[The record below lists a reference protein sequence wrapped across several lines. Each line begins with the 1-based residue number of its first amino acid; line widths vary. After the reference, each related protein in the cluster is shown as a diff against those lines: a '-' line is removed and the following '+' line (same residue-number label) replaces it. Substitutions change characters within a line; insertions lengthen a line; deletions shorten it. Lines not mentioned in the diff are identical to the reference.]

1 MRESFVLHSEYIED
15 LPEELKGAFLRYIYE
30 YGINEIK
37 PELSG
42 LELTVW
48 LKIKRR
54 IDDDVQAYER
64 KVSNLKQ
71 NKNRTAIGAK
81 TAKTATTTDNRT
93 DTERTPNGHR
103 TENTTEEEKPN
114 GHRTDSVSVNDSVNV
129 SVNDIECVSV
139 AETPAEPAPEP
150 APTRKRFVAPTL
162 EEIRE
167 FCFEKNINTNVD
179 KFFYYYKSKGWKVG
193 NSPMKDWKAAVR
205 KWAECDEH
213 YSRPGNTRISSDT
226 SAQVLQN
233 YTAPETE
240 TDVEANL
247 AEIQGVNNAEREEDK
262 IVF

>member
-1 MRESFVLHSEYIED
+1 MRESFVLHAEYIED

-30 YGINEIK
+30 YGINEIE

-71 NKNRTAIGAK
+71 NKNRTATG
-81 TAKTATTTDNRT
+81 AKTATTTENRT
-93 DTERTPNGHR
+93 ETVRTPNGHR

-205 KWAECDEH
+205 NWAKNDSL
-213 YSRPGNTRISSDT
+213 YSRPGSTRISSDT

-240 TDVEANL
+240 TDVESNL
-247 AEIQGVNNAEREEDK
+247 AEIQGVNNAELEEDK

>member
-1 MRESFVLHSEYIED
+1 MRESFVIHAEYIED

-30 YGINEIK
+30 YGINEIE

-54 IDDDVQAYER
+54 IDDDVSAYER

-71 NKNRTAIGAK
+71 NKNRTATG
-81 TAKTATTTDNRT
+81 AKTATTTDNRT

-114 GHRTDSVSVNDSVNV
+114 GDRTDSVSVNDSVNV
-129 SVNDIECVSV
+129 SDSVNV
-139 AETPAEPAPEP
+139 AKAKPAEPAP
-150 APTRKRFVAPTL
+150 ARKRFVKPEL

-167 FCFEKNINTNVD
+167 FCFEKNINIDVD
-179 KFFYYYKSKGWKVG
+179 RFFNYYESKGWKVG
-193 NSPMKDWKAAVR
+193 VSPMKDWKAAVR
-205 KWAECDEH
+205 NWAKNDSL
-213 YSRPGNTRISSDT
+213 YSRPGSTRISSDT

-240 TDVEANL
+240 TDVESNL
-247 AEIQGVNNAEREEDK
+247 AEIQGVNYAELEEDK

>member
-1 MRESFVLHSEYIED
+1 MRESFVLHAEYIED

-30 YGINEIK
+30 YGIYETE

-54 IDDDVQAYER
+54 IDDDVSAYER

-71 NKNRTAIGAK
+71 NKNRTATGTK
-81 TAKTATTTDNRT
+81 TAPTTKTRT

-114 GHRTDSVSVNDSVNV
+114 GDRADSVSVNVSVNDSVNV
-129 SVNDIECVSV
+129 SDSVNV
-139 AETPAEPAPEP
+139 AEAKPAEPAR
-150 APTRKRFVAPTL
+150 ATDTTKKRFVKPKP
-162 EEIRE
+162 EDIRD
-167 FCFEKNINTNVD
+167 FCFEKNINIDVD
-179 KFFYYYKSKGWKVG
+179 RFFNYYESKGWKVG
-193 NSPMKDWKAAVR
+193 VSPMKDWKAAVR
-205 KWAECDEH
+205 NWAKNDSL
-213 YSRPGNTRISSDT
+213 YSRPGSTRISSDT

-233 YTAPETE
+233 YTAPETK
-240 TDVEANL
+240 TDVESNL
-247 AEIQGVNNAEREEDK
+247 AEIQGVNNAELEEDK

>member
-1 MRESFVLHSEYIED
+1 MRESFVLHAEYIED

-30 YGINEIK
+30 YGINEIE

-54 IDDDVQAYER
+54 IDADVSAYER

-71 NKNRTAIGAK
+71 NKNRTATG
-81 TAKTATTTDNRT
+81 AKTATTTDNRT

-114 GHRTDSVSVNDSVNV
+114 GDRTDSVSVNVSVNDSVNV
-129 SVNDIECVSV
+129 SDSVNV
-139 AETPAEPAPEP
+139 AEAKPAEPAP
-150 APTRKRFVAPTL
+150 ARKRFVKPEL

-167 FCFEKNINTNVD
+167 FCFEKNINIDVD
-179 KFFYYYKSKGWKVG
+179 RFFNYYESKGWKGGV
-193 NSPMKDWKAAVR
+193 SPMKDWKAAVR
-205 KWAECDEH
+205 NWAKNDSL
-213 YSRPGNTRISSDT
+213 YSRPGSTRISSDT

-240 TDVEANL
+240 TDVESNL
-247 AEIQGVNNAEREEDK
+247 AEIQGVNNAELEEDK

>member
-1 MRESFVLHSEYIED
+1 MRESFVLHAEYIED

-30 YGINEIK
+30 YGINEIE

-54 IDDDVQAYER
+54 IDDDVEAYER
-64 KVSNLKQ
+64 KIANLKQ
-71 NKNRTAIGAK
+71 NRNRTATG
-81 TAKTATTTDNRT
+81 AKTATTTDNRT

-114 GHRTDSVSVNDSVNV
+114 GDRADSVSVNVSVNDSVNV
-129 SVNDIECVSV
+129 SDSVNV
-139 AETPAEPAPEP
+139 AEAKPAEPAP
-150 APTRKRFVAPTL
+150 ARKRFVKPEL

-167 FCFEKNINTNVD
+167 FCFEKNINIDVD
-179 KFFYYYKSKGWKVG
+179 RFFNYYESKGWKVG
-193 NSPMKDWKAAVR
+193 VSPMKDWKAAVR
-205 KWAECDEH
+205 NWAKNDSL
-213 YSRPGNTRISSDT
+213 YSRPGSTRISSDT

-240 TDVEANL
+240 TDVESNL
-247 AEIQGVNNAEREEDK
+247 AEIQGVNNAELEEDK

>member
-1 MRESFVLHSEYIED
+1 MRESFVLHAEYIED

-30 YGINEIK
+30 YGINEIE

-54 IDDDVQAYER
+54 IDDDVSAYER

-71 NKNRTAIGAK
+71 NKNRTATG
-81 TAKTATTTDNRT
+81 AKTATTTENRT

-114 GHRTDSVSVNDSVNV
+114 GHRADSVSVNDSVNV
-129 SVNDIECVSV
+129 SDSANV
-139 AETPAEPAPEP
+139 AEAKPAEPAP
-150 APTRKRFVAPTL
+150 ARKRFVKPEL

-167 FCFEKNINTNVD
+167 FCFEKKINIDVD
-179 KFFYYYKSKGWKVG
+179 RFFNYYESKGWKVG
-193 NSPMKDWKAAVR
+193 VSPMKDWKAAVR
-205 KWAECDEH
+205 NWAKNDSL
-213 YSRPGNTRISSDT
+213 YSRPGSTRISSDT

-240 TDVEANL
+240 TDVESNL
-247 AEIQGVNNAEREEDK
+247 AEIQGVNNAELEEDK

>member
-1 MRESFVLHSEYIED
+1 MKERFQTLNRIKTER
-15 LPEELKGAFLRYIYE
+15 LP
-30 YGINEIK
+30 
-37 PELSG
+37 
-42 LELTVW
+42 
-48 LKIKRR
+48 
-54 IDDDVQAYER
+54 VQ
-64 KVSNLKQ
+64 KLQ
-71 NKNRTAIGAK
+71 QLPT
-81 TAKTATTTDNRT
+81 
-93 DTERTPNGHR
+93 TERTPNGHR

-114 GHRTDSVSVNDSVNV
+114 GDRTDSVSVNDSVNDSVNV

-226 SAQVLQN
+226 SSQILQN

-247 AEIQGVNNAEREEDK
+247 AEIQGVNNAELEEDK

>member
-1 MRESFVLHSEYIED
+1 MRKSFVLHAEYIED

-30 YGINEIK
+30 YGINETE

-54 IDDDVQAYER
+54 IDDDLQTYER

-71 NKNRTAIGAK
+71 NRNRTATG
-81 TAKTATTTDNRT
+81 AKTATTTDNRT

-114 GHRTDSVSVNDSVNV
+114 GDRTGSVSVNDSVNV

-150 APTRKRFVAPTL
+150 APIRKRFVAPTI

-179 KFFYYYKSKGWKVG
+179 KFFYYY
-193 NSPMKDWKAAVR
+193 NQINIY
-205 KWAECDEH
+205 C
-213 YSRPGNTRISSDT
+213 
-226 SAQVLQN
+226 
-233 YTAPETE
+233 
-240 TDVEANL
+240 
-247 AEIQGVNNAEREEDK
+247 
-262 IVF
+262 

>member
-1 MRESFVLHSEYIED
+1 MRESFVLHAEYIED

-30 YGINEIK
+30 YGINEIE

-54 IDDDVQAYER
+54 IDDDVSAYER
-64 KVSNLKQ
+64 KVLNLKQ
-71 NKNRTAIGAK
+71 NRNRTAIGAK
-81 TAKTATTTDNRT
+81 STAPTENRT

-114 GHRTDSVSVNDSVNV
+114 GDRTDSVSVNV

-205 KWAECDEH
+205 KWAECDKH
-213 YSRPGNTRISSDT
+213 YSCPGNTRISSDT
-226 SAQVLQN
+226 SSQILQN

-247 AEIQGVNNAEREEDK
+247 AEIQGVNNAELEEDN

>member
-1 MRESFVLHSEYIED
+1 MRESFVLHAEYIED

-30 YGINEIK
+30 YGINETE

-71 NKNRTAIGAK
+71 NRNRTATG
-81 TAKTATTTDNRT
+81 AKTATTTDNRT
-93 DTERTPNGHR
+93 DTERRPNGDR
-103 TENTTEEEKPN
+103 TETDEKTENTA
-114 GHRTDSVSVNDSVNV
+114 GDRTDSVSVNDSVNV

-226 SAQVLQN
+226 SSQILQN

-247 AEIQGVNNAEREEDK
+247 AEIQGVNNAELEEDK

>member
-1 MRESFVLHSEYIED
+1 MRESFVLHAEYIED

-30 YGINEIK
+30 YGINETE

-54 IDDDVQAYER
+54 IDDDVSAYER

-71 NKNRTAIGAK
+71 NRNRTATG
-81 TAKTATTTDNRT
+81 AKTATTTENRT

-114 GHRTDSVSVNDSVNV
+114 GDRADSVSVNVSVNDSVNV
-129 SVNDIECVSV
+129 SDSVNV
-139 AETPAEPAPEP
+139 AEAKPAEPAP
-150 APTRKRFVAPTL
+150 ARKRFVKPEL

-167 FCFEKNINTNVD
+167 FCFEKNINIDVD
-179 KFFYYYKSKGWKVG
+179 RFFNYYESKGWKVG
-193 NSPMKDWKAAVR
+193 VSPMKDWKAAVR
-205 KWAECDEH
+205 NWAKNDSL
-213 YSRPGNTRISSDT
+213 YSRPGSTRISSDT

-240 TDVEANL
+240 TDVESNL
-247 AEIQGVNNAEREEDK
+247 AEIQGVNNAELEEDK

>member
-1 MRESFVLHSEYIED
+1 MRESFVLHAEYIED

-30 YGINEIK
+30 YGINEIE
-37 PELSG
+37 PELTG

-71 NKNRTAIGAK
+71 NRNRTATG
-81 TAKTATTTDNRT
+81 AKTATTTDNRT
-93 DTERTPNGHR
+93 ETERTPNGHR
-103 TENTTEEEKPN
+103 TENATEEEKPN
-114 GHRTDSVSVNDSVNV
+114 GDRADSVSVNVSVNDSVNV
-129 SVNDIECVSV
+129 SDSVNV
-139 AETPAEPAPEP
+139 AEAKPAEPAP
-150 APTRKRFVAPTL
+150 ARKRFVKPEL

-167 FCFEKNINTNVD
+167 FCFEKNINIDVD
-179 KFFYYYKSKGWKVG
+179 RFFNYYESKGWKVG
-193 NSPMKDWKAAVR
+193 VSPMKDWKAAVR
-205 KWAECDEH
+205 NWAKNDSL
-213 YSRPGNTRISSDT
+213 YSRPGSTRISSDT

-240 TDVEANL
+240 TDVESNL
-247 AEIQGVNNAEREEDK
+247 AEIQGVNNAELEEDR

>member
-1 MRESFVLHSEYIED
+1 MRESFVLHAEYIED

-30 YGINEIK
+30 YGINEIE

-54 IDDDVQAYER
+54 IDDDVSAYER

-71 NKNRTAIGAK
+71 NRNRTATG
-81 TAKTATTTDNRT
+81 AKTATTTDNRT

-114 GHRTDSVSVNDSVNV
+114 GDRADSVSVNVSVNDSVNV
-129 SVNDIECVSV
+129 SDSVNV
-139 AETPAEPAPEP
+139 AEAKPAEPAP
-150 APTRKRFVAPTL
+150 ARKRFVKPEL

-167 FCFEKNINTNVD
+167 FCFEKNINIDVD
-179 KFFYYYKSKGWKVG
+179 RFFNYYESKGWKVG
-193 NSPMKDWKAAVR
+193 VSPMKDWKAAVR
-205 KWAECDEH
+205 NWAKNDSL
-213 YSRPGNTRISSDT
+213 YSRPGSTRISSDT

-240 TDVEANL
+240 TDVESNL
-247 AEIQGVNNAEREEDK
+247 AEIQGVNNAELEEDK

>member
-1 MRESFVLHSEYIED
+1 M
-15 LPEELKGAFLRYIYE
+15 K
-30 YGINEIK
+30 
-37 PELSG
+37 
-42 LELTVW
+42 
-48 LKIKRR
+48 
-54 IDDDVQAYER
+54 ER
-64 KVSNLKQ
+64 FQTL
-71 NKNRTAIGAK
+71 NRTETERQPVQK
-81 TAKTATTTDNRT
+81 LQQLPK
-93 DTERTPNGHR
+93 TERTPNGHR

-114 GHRTDSVSVNDSVNV
+114 GDRTDSVSVNDSVNV

-247 AEIQGVNNAEREEDK
+247 AEIQGVNNAELEEDK

>member
-1 MRESFVLHSEYIED
+1 MRESFVLHAEYIED

-30 YGINEIK
+30 YGINEIE

-54 IDDDVQAYER
+54 IDDDVSAYER

-71 NKNRTAIGAK
+71 NRNRTATGAK
-81 TAKTATTTDNRT
+81 STAPTDNRT

-103 TENTTEEEKPN
+103 AENTTEEEKPN
-114 GHRTDSVSVNDSVNV
+114 GDRADSVSVNDSVNV
-129 SVNDIECVSV
+129 SDSVNV
-139 AETPAEPAPEP
+139 AEAKPAEPAP
-150 APTRKRFVAPTL
+150 ARKRFVKPEL

-167 FCFEKNINTNVD
+167 FCFEKNINIDVD
-179 KFFYYYKSKGWKVG
+179 RFFNYYESKGWKVG
-193 NSPMKDWKAAVR
+193 VSPMKDWKAAVR
-205 KWAECDEH
+205 NWAKNDSL

-226 SAQVLQN
+226 SSQILQN

-247 AEIQGVNNAEREEDK
+247 AEIQGVNNAELEEAK

>member
-1 MRESFVLHSEYIED
+1 MRESFVLHAEYIED

-30 YGINEIK
+30 YGINEIE

-71 NKNRTAIGAK
+71 NKNRTATG
-81 TAKTATTTDNRT
+81 AKTATTTDNRT

-114 GHRTDSVSVNDSVNV
+114 GDRADSVSVNVSVNDSVNV
-129 SVNDIECVSV
+129 SDSVNV
-139 AETPAEPAPEP
+139 AEAKPAEPAP
-150 APTRKRFVAPTL
+150 ARKRFVKPEL

-167 FCFEKNINTNVD
+167 FCFEKNINIDVD
-179 KFFYYYKSKGWKVG
+179 RFFNYYESKGWKVG
-193 NSPMKDWKAAVR
+193 VSPMKDWKAAVR
-205 KWAECDEH
+205 NWAKNDSL
-213 YSRPGNTRISSDT
+213 YSRPGSTRISSDT

-240 TDVEANL
+240 TDVESNL
-247 AEIQGVNNAEREEDK
+247 AEIQGVNNAELEEDK

>member
-1 MRESFVLHSEYIED
+1 MRESFVLHAEYIED

-30 YGINEIK
+30 YGINEIE

-54 IDDDVQAYER
+54 IDDDVSAYER
-64 KVSNLKQ
+64 KVLNLKQ
-71 NKNRTAIGAK
+71 NRNR
-81 TAKTATTTDNRT
+81 TTTDAKSTAPTENRT
-93 DTERTPNGHR
+93 DTERIPNGHR

-114 GHRTDSVSVNDSVNV
+114 GDRTDSVSVNVSVNDSVNV
-129 SVNDIECVSV
+129 SDSVNV
-139 AETPAEPAPEP
+139 AEAKPAEPAPEP

-167 FCFEKNINTNVD
+167 FCFEKNINIDVD
-179 KFFYYYKSKGWKVG
+179 RFFNYYESKGWKVG
-193 NSPMKDWKAAVR
+193 VSPMKDWKAAVR
-205 KWAECDEH
+205 NWAKNDSL
-213 YSRPGNTRISSDT
+213 YSRPGSTRISSDT

-240 TDVEANL
+240 TDVESNL
-247 AEIQGVNNAEREEDK
+247 AEIQGVNNAELEEDE
-262 IVF
+262 IIF

>member
-1 MRESFVLHSEYIED
+1 MRESFVLHAEYIED

-30 YGINEIK
+30 YGINEIE

-54 IDDDVQAYER
+54 IDDDVSAYER
-64 KVSNLKQ
+64 KVLNLKQ
-71 NKNRTAIGAK
+71 NRNRTATGTK
-81 TAKTATTTDNRT
+81 TAPTTDNRT

-114 GHRTDSVSVNDSVNV
+114 GGRTDSVSVNDSVNV
-129 SVNDIECVSV
+129 SDSVNV
-139 AETPAEPAPEP
+139 AEAKPAEPAP
-150 APTRKRFVAPTL
+150 ARKRFVKPEL

-167 FCFEKNINTNVD
+167 FCFEKNINIDVD
-179 KFFYYYKSKGWKVG
+179 RFFNYYESKGWKVG
-193 NSPMKDWKAAVR
+193 VSPMKDWKAAVR
-205 KWAECDEH
+205 NWAKNDSL
-213 YSRPGNTRISSDT
+213 YSRPGSTRISSDT

-240 TDVEANL
+240 TDVESNL
-247 AEIQGVNNAEREEDK
+247 AEIQGVNNAELEEDK